1 MFGRVSDIVAFK
13 MIEMSENYTPEL
25 SDYKVE
31 NARKAFFLRI
41 QNRDAPGTDFVVYGV
56 RLQLVSNIWYLPVC
70 GRISVPDMK
79 IAEVF
84 ADRISRSTQVIEQ
97 QKMHKK
103 SVNLI

>member
-1 MFGRVSDIVAFK
+1 MLGRVNDIVAFK

-25 SDYKVE
+25 SDYKVK

-56 RLQLVSNIWYLPVC
+56 RLQLVSNIWYRYLPVC

-84 ADRISRSTQVIEQ
+84 CRPDIRINPS
-97 QKMHKK
+97 
-103 SVNLI
+103 N